1 MVATPIGNVLDMGER
16 GRRVLKECRL
26 IACEDTRVTRE
37 LLRDLGIDSK
47 EKRLMSYHA
56 HNYKSSGQELLRIVK
71 NENQSLAVVS
81 DAGTLGISDPGAELA
96 NMCMSENIPMQS
108 IPGPCA
114 ATALLQIAG
123 FDLTSGFLFI
133 GFLPSAKRKG
143 ASKAERD
150 RAIQDVINEER
161 TCILYESPH
170 RIVGLLHSLRSFGA
184 GERRVV
190 IGRELT
196 KRYETVY
203 HGTIKECLGQ
213 LEQEEAAPE
222 HGIKGE
228 LCIALGPSPKSKVDS
243 NADWSLLVQEKMS
256 SYDMKQKNA
265 IKEVALEHHVKRSVV
280 YNHVIKKKQY

>member
-16 GRRVLKECRL
+16 GRRVLQECRL

-37 LLRDLGIDSK
+37 LLRELGIDSK
-47 EKRLMSYHA
+47 EKKLMSYHA

-71 NENQSLAVVS
+71 KENQSLAVVS

-123 FDLTSGFLFI
+123 FDLTDGFLFI

-143 ASKAERD
+143 ASKAERE
-150 RAIQDVINEER
+150 RAIQDVAHEER

-170 RIVGLLHSLRSFGA
+170 RIVSLLYGLCLAGA
-184 GERRVV
+184 VERRIV

-196 KRYETVY
+196 KRFETVY
-203 HGTIKECLGQ
+203 RGTIKECYDQ
-213 LEQEEAAPE
+213 MEQEDAASE
-222 HGIKGE
+222 HGIRGE
-228 LCIALGPSPKSKVDS
+228 LCIALGPFPKPKVDS
-243 NADWSLLVQEKMS
+243 SADWSLLVQEKMS
-256 SYDMKQKNA
+256 SSDMKQKDA
-265 IKEVALEHHVKRSVV
+265 IKEVALEYHVKRSVV
-280 YNHVIKKKQY
+280 YNHVVKKKQR